1 MNPTETR
8 ILGKSGV
15 PVTQLGFGGAG
26 LGELFVRVD
35 EATAAATLKAAW
47 DAGIRYYDTAPF
59 YGRGLSEIRTGRFL
73 DNQAAFGVHPLHKGG
88 AMVLPSSQ
96 AGLI

>member
-1 MNPTETR
+1 MDPTETR

-35 EATAAATLKAAW
+35 EETAAATLKAAW

-59 YGRGLSEIRTGRFL
+59 Y
-73 DNQAAFGVHPLHKGG
+73 
-88 AMVLPSSQ
+88 
-96 AGLI
+96 